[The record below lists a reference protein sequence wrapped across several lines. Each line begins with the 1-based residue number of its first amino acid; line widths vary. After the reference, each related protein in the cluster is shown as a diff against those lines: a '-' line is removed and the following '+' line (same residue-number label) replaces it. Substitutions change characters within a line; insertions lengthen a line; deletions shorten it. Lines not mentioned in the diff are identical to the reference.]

1 MQGSVDGGDD
11 SGSPLQRTVR
21 SVAGFAWDV
30 FIGIVII
37 ALLVLV
43 VFALSGV
50 WPPFVAIESGSMEP
64 NMNEG
69 DLVFLVDADRYVSHS
84 GAGDTGLITV
94 EEGRESGHLAFGEPG
109 HVVVF
114 DLDDGGVP
122 IIHRLHLWV
131 EAGENWYDRAN
142 PEYIGGASNCDE
154 LDDCPAPYDGF
165 ITKGDANQHYD
176 QVNSNVGIVK
186 PEWIEG
192 RAAIRIPYLGELRL
206 SL

>member
-11 SGSPLQRTVR
+11 SGTPLQRTVR
-21 SVAGFAWDV
+21 TVAGFAWDV

-37 ALLVLV
+37 VLLVLV

-69 DLVFLVDADRYVSHS
+69 DLVFLVDTDRYVGHS

-94 EEGRESGHLAFGEPG
+94 EEGKESGHLAFGEPG

-142 PEYIGGASNCDE
+142 PEYIGGASNCYE

-165 ITKGDANQHYD
+165 VTKGDANQHYD
-176 QVNSNVGIVK
+176 QINSNVGIIK

-192 RAAIRIPYLGELRL
+192 RAAVRIPYLGELRL

>member
-11 SGSPLQRTVR
+11 SGTPLQRTVR
-21 SVAGFAWDV
+21 TVAGFAWDV

-37 ALLVLV
+37 VLLVLV

-69 DLVFLVDADRYVSHS
+69 DLVFLVDADRYVGHS

-94 EEGRESGHLAFGEPG
+94 EEGKESGHLAFGEPG

-142 PEYIGGASNCDE
+142 PEYIGGASNCNE

-176 QVNSNVGIVK
+176 QINGEVGIVK

-192 RAAIRIPYLGELRL
+192 RAAVRIPYLGELRL